1 MRFLVDRCA
10 GKRLADWLAAQGH
23 DVLDVRD
30 LVGKD
35 PGDLALLTLAAQE
48 QRILVTIDQDF
59 GKLIFVGGQPH
70 AGIVRLPDVPADQR
84 IALFADLLARH
95 TDDLQAGCII
105 TVQRDKLRILRP
117 PR

>member
-1 MRFLVDRCA
+1 MKFLVGRCA
-10 GKRLADWLAAQGH
+10 GKRLAEWLAAQGH

-30 LVGKD
+30 LGQD
-35 PGDLALLTLAAQE
+35 PGDLALLHLATQE

-59 GKLIFVGGQPH
+59 GTLIFVGGEPH

-95 TDDLQAGCII
+95 SEDLEAGSII
-105 TVQRDKLRILRP
+105 TVQRDKLRILRR

>member
-10 GKRLADWLAAQGH
+10 GTRLAKWLAAQGH

-30 LVGKD
+30 LGQD
-35 PGDLALLTLAAQE
+35 PGDLALLQLAAQQ
-48 QRILVTIDQDF
+48 QRILVTVDQDF
-59 GKLIFVGGQPH
+59 GTLIFVGGQPH

-95 TDDLQAGCII
+95 SDDLEAASII

>member
-1 MRFLVDRCA
+1 MKFLVDRCA

-30 LVGKD
+30 LGQD
-35 PGDLALLTLAAQE
+35 PGDLALLQLATAQ

-59 GKLIFVGGQPH
+59 GKLIFVGGQRH
-70 AGIVRLPDVPADQR
+70 AGVVRLPDVPADQR

-95 TDDLQAGCII
+95 ADDLQAGSVI
-105 TVQRDKLRILRP
+105 TVQRDKVRISRP

>member
-10 GKRLADWLAAQGH
+10 GKRLAEWLAAQGH

-30 LVGKD
+30 LGKD
-35 PGDLALLTLAAQE
+35 PGDLALLSLAVQE

-84 IALFADLLARH
+84 IALFTDLLARH
-95 TDDLQAGCII
+95 ADDLQAGSII

>member
-1 MRFLVDRCA
+1 MKFLVDRCA
-10 GKRLADWLAAQGH
+10 GKRLAHWLTAQGH

-30 LVGKD
+30 LGAD
-35 PGDLALLTLAAQE
+35 PGDLALLSLAAQQ
-48 QRILVTIDQDF
+48 QRILVTLDTDF

-84 IALFADLLARH
+84 IALFANLLARH
-95 TDDLQAGCII
+95 SDDLQAGCVI